1 MLSFQEWMPATT
13 RLEANARKGYY
24 CSHCKRAGSH
34 KSEDCRVQ
42 LRNNST
48 NTTPA
53 GAVANLIAHTPARRN
68 ILNNS
73 NDYDVVEAYAAY
85 AHYVENP
92 SQFSNREHLANAVIS
107 YNNDNDQVHNVPT
120 NIATVSSTESIRRSS
135 SNTSSYDDQK

>member
-1 MLSFQEWMPATT
+1 MPATT

-42 LRNNST
+42 QRNNST

-68 ILNNS
+68 
-73 NDYDVVEAYAAY
+73 DHDVVEAYAAY
-85 AHYVENP
+85 AYVENS
-92 SQFSNREHLANAVIS
+92 SQFSNREHLANAAIS
-107 YNNDNDQVHNVPT
+107 SNNDDDHVHTVPT
-120 NIATVSSTESIRRSS
+120 SIATRSTTEHVRRSGSITS
-135 SNTSSYDDQK
+135 SNDDQEDLRRDISMTI